1 MTEEVRVAVL
11 ENRINRLERDRIGDE
26 KRVQVLEDKL
36 DLLRTNFEVLQARVT
51 IYAAMGAVAGGAL
64 FSVAADVIRAYLAI
78 H

>member
-26 KRVQVLEDKL
+26 KRVQALEDKL
-36 DLLRTNFEVLQARVT
+36 GLLHTNFEVLQARVT

-64 FSVAADVIRAYLAI
+64 FSVAADLIRAYLTI